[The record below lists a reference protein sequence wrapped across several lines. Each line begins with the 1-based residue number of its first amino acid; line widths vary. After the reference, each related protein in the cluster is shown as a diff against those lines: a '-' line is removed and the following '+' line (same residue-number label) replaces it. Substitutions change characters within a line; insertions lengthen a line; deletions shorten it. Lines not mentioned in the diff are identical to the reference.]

1 MTRSRALAS
10 LPALLA
16 LLGLAACGGGGGA
29 SAPTPAPTVT
39 LSATAGSVVQGG
51 SVTLS
56 WSTTGATS
64 CTASGA
70 WSGAQP
76 TAGSQSSGALAANAT
91 YTLSCTGTGGTA
103 SASATVAVTPGTPWG
118 HGDIG
123 TVAAAGSF
131 SGDAASLALT
141 GSGAGIGGA
150 GDAFQYAFQSLAGD
164 GSMVARVASFTG
176 GDATARAG
184 LVLRESLAPG
194 ARAVTLAL
202 TGPQGVVL
210 LARGAPGADSVA
222 TTGPLVSGPYWLRLA
237 RSGSDVS
244 GWVSPDG
251 VTWTLVGHASVT
263 LPVTAFLGPAVTSHV
278 DGTLASATFDSIRL
292 SSVRISPAS
301 AALAPGASQS
311 FQATAADGSAVTVT
325 WQASGGGTIS
335 PTGLYT
341 APSSIPTSPL
351 SVTVTATSTQDA
363 LASASATVTITDPQ
377 AMTLTPR
384 IAALTEGQAV
394 QFTASAPGGGA
405 ISYDVD
411 GQPGGSVASGLIDEN
426 GRYVAPSL
434 PGTHTITA
442 TSGGGSHLA
451 SATATV
457 TDLDGVY
464 TYRHDGGRTGQ
475 NLREYALTPAS
486 VSGGGFGRR
495 WTCALDGESYAQP
508 LYVAHVS
515 TAQGVR
521 NTLIVVTQHDSVY
534 AFDADASDCA
544 TLWTTSFLGSGVT
557 SVPASDT
564 SCDDILGEYGIT
576 GTPVVDPATNTLYVV
591 AKTREGTN
599 YAQRLHALDVAT
611 GAPRPGSPATIQA
624 SVTKNGGG
632 SVSFSPLWNNQ
643 RPGLALGSGGVYLA
657 WASHCDHGAYWG
669 WVMRYD
675 ASTLAQD
682 AVFNVAPNGTL
693 GGVWMS
699 GGAPAL
705 DAAGHVYVA
714 SGNGTFDDTTS
725 LVPPVAPGND
735 FGQSF
740 LRLDAQSLAVQ
751 DFYTPSQEA
760 AWSAQD
766 LDIGS
771 AGVLVL
777 PDGAGPASHPNLVL
791 GGDKQGHLWLLDRAQ
806 MQRYSATS
814 DNVVQATKVPGA
826 STCSPYCLME
836 TAAYWNG
843 TVYLAPTQGHLLA
856 LPLSG
861 GLLPTAFGS
870 VTPASQSAKTFLYPG
885 PSPMVSASPAG
896 DAIVW
901 VLDNNANGTGNGSS
915 APGSAV
921 LYAYDATD
929 LTKLLYSSAVRSA
942 DAAGVAVKFTMP
954 VVANGHVYVAGSRQ
968 LTVYGLAP

>member
-1 MTRSRALAS
+1 
-10 LPALLA
+10 
-16 LLGLAACGGGGGA
+16 
-29 SAPTPAPTVT
+29 
-39 LSATAGSVVQGG
+39 
-51 SVTLS
+51 
-56 WSTTGATS
+56 
-64 CTASGA
+64 
-70 WSGAQP
+70 
-76 TAGSQSSGALAANAT
+76 
-91 YTLSCTGTGGTA
+91 
-103 SASATVAVTPGTPWG
+103 
-118 HGDIG
+118 
-123 TVAAAGSF
+123 
-131 SGDAASLALT
+131 
-141 GSGAGIGGA
+141 
-150 GDAFQYAFQSLAGD
+150 
-164 GSMVARVASFTG
+164 
-176 GDATARAG
+176 
-184 LVLRESLAPG
+184 
-194 ARAVTLAL
+194 
-202 TGPQGVVL
+202 
-210 LARGAPGADSVA
+210 
-222 TTGPLVSGPYWLRLA
+222 
-237 RSGSDVS
+237 
-244 GWVSPDG
+244 
-251 VTWTLVGHASVT
+251 
-263 LPVTAFLGPAVTSHV
+263 
-278 DGTLASATFDSIRL
+278 
-292 SSVRISPAS
+292 
-301 AALAPGASQS
+301 
-311 FQATAADGSAVTVT
+311 
-325 WQASGGGTIS
+325 
-335 PTGLYT
+335 
-341 APSSIPTSPL
+341 
-351 SVTVTATSTQDA
+351 
-363 LASASATVTITDPQ
+363 
-377 AMTLTPR
+377 
-384 IAALTEGQAV
+384 
-394 QFTASAPGGGA
+394 
-405 ISYDVD
+405 
-411 GQPGGSVASGLIDEN
+411 
-426 GRYVAPSL
+426 
-434 PGTHTITA
+434 
-442 TSGGGSHLA
+442 
-451 SATATV
+451 
-457 TDLDGVY
+457 
-464 TYRHDGGRTGQ
+464 
-475 NLREYALTPAS
+475 
-486 VSGGGFGRR
+486 
-495 WTCALDGESYAQP
+495 
-508 LYVAHVS
+508 
-515 TAQGVR
+515 
-521 NTLIVVTQHDSVY
+521 
-534 AFDADASDCA
+534 
-544 TLWTTSFLGSGVT
+544 
-557 SVPASDT
+557 
-564 SCDDILGEYGIT
+564 
-576 GTPVVDPATNTLYVV
+576 
-591 AKTREGTN
+591 
-599 YAQRLHALDVAT
+599 
-611 GAPRPGSPATIQA
+611 
-624 SVTKNGGG
+624 
-632 SVSFSPLWNNQ
+632 
-643 RPGLALGSGGVYLA
+643 
-657 WASHCDHGAYWG
+657 
-669 WVMRYD
+669 
-675 ASTLAQD
+675 
-682 AVFNVAPNGTL
+682 VFNVAPNGTL